1 MTDPR
6 REVNPMVAVRDLSVS
21 VAGSSTL
28 VASGISFDIGAGQVL
43 AVVGESGSG
52 KSTVGLAMLAYARR
66 GLAITSGSVEIDGLD
81 ILALPERDVRRLR
94 GRVVSYVPQDPAT
107 SLDPAYRVGS
117 QLRET
122 FKLHRGELNDID
134 IEDRCAQLL
143 DDVALPHSI
152 LDRFPHQISGG
163 QQQRIN
169 IAIAFACTPKLV
181 VLDEPTT
188 GLDVTTQRH
197 VLNTVADLARS
208 YGVSA
213 LYISHDLPAVG
224 EIAGMTA
231 VMYGGRVVEY
241 GETSKLFTDPRH
253 PYTARLLAAAPS
265 PYRSTRLVGIDG
277 HPPRPGRW
285 PAGCSFATRCA
296 SVEEDCRTEV
306 PELIQIEPGHLAR
319 CAHPVA
325 RGTLAVLAGK
335 ESPVPAPGE
344 QASISVK
351 GLSANYGSAT
361 VLHDVTFEA
370 GEGLCTAI
378 VGESGSGKTTL
389 ARCIAGLHSRWTGSI
404 STSGRE
410 LSAKTRQRS
419 KADRRLIQYV
429 FQNPFASLNPTMTVI
444 ENIEEPLRHFERLSG
459 RERRERAL
467 SALAAVALSSE
478 FADQM
483 PGQLSGGERQRVA
496 VGRALVVEPEV
507 LICDEVTSALDVSV
521 QALLVEQLRDLQ
533 LTRGLSM
540 VFITHNLAVVRSL
553 AQRVVVLQAGKV
565 VEQGWVA
572 DVLDNPQHEYTRQ
585 LLSDVPHL
593 AGIEDRR
600 ATAS

>member
-1 MTDPR
+1 MT
-6 REVNPMVAVRDLSVS
+6 ESLLHETPMVTVRDLTVS
-21 VAGSSTL
+21 IARSSTP
-28 VASGISFDIGAGQVL
+28 VATGISFDIGAGEIL
-43 AVVGESGSG
+43 SVVGESGSG

-66 GLAITSGSVEIDGLD
+66 GLAITSGSVELDGLD
-81 ILALPERDVRRLR
+81 ILALPDREAQRLR

-107 SLDPAYRVGS
+107 SLNPAYRVGS

-122 FKLHRGELNDID
+122 FSLHLGELSKSDV
-134 IEDRCAQLL
+134 EDRCAQLL

-152 LDRFPHQISGG
+152 LGRFPHQISGG

-169 IAIAFACTPKLV
+169 IAIAFACRPKLV

-197 VLNTVADLARS
+197 VLDTVRSLAQS

-213 LYISHDLPAVG
+213 LYISHDLPAVA
-224 EIAGMTA
+224 EIAGSTV
-231 VMYGGRVVEY
+231 VMYGGRMVEY
-241 GETSKLFTDPRH
+241 GETIKLFADPRH

-285 PAGCSFATRCA
+285 PAGCSFADRCE
-296 SVEEDCRTEV
+296 SVETDCRTQV
-306 PELIQIEPGHLAR
+306 PDLVQMESGHRAR
-319 CAHPVA
+319 CLHPVE
-325 RGTLAVLAGK
+325 RGTLALLVGK
-335 ESPVPAPGE
+335 ESPVPDLP
-344 QASISVK
+344 QQQSISVRN
-351 GLSANYGSAT
+351 LSADYGSAT

-389 ARCIAGLHSRWTGSI
+389 ARCIAGLHAGWTGSI
-404 STSGRE
+404 STNGRE
-410 LSAKTRQRS
+410 LSANTKHRS
-419 KADRRLIQYV
+419 DVDRRLIQYV
-429 FQNPFASLNPTMTVI
+429 FQNPYASLNPTMTVL

-459 RERRERAL
+459 RERRQRAL
-467 SALAAVALSSE
+467 SALAAVALSPE

-496 VGRALVVEPEV
+496 VGRALVVEPEILV
-507 LICDEVTSALDVSV
+507 CDEVTSALDVSV

-533 LTRGLSM
+533 LRRGLSM

-553 AQRVVVLQAGKV
+553 AQRVVVLQAGRV

-600 ATAS
+600 TAAS